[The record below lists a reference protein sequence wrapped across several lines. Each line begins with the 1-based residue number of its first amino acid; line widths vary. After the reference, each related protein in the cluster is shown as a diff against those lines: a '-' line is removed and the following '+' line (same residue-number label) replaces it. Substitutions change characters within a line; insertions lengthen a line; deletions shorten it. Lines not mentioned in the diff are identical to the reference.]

1 LRIISRDWLLSV
13 ALRYGLLSFYAATVY
28 IVVLALGGF
37 STQGNTDVPWWL
49 NLIALLIIAGTLIR
63 VHNWLRVSIDR
74 LVYDWNEN
82 PYAVL
87 SELGHHLDL
96 EQDQPVQGILPT
108 IAQTIAATL
117 QLPYV
122 AIETGTESDAQ
133 VVSFGKAPP
142 GAEQLI
148 VSLVY
153 HGTQLGALHA
163 AARRPNESLSGSD
176 RRVLN
181 DLARQVGITLH
192 AAQLSEALQ
201 ASRARLVMAR
211 EEERRRI
218 RNDLHD
224 ELAPTLSSLQLQLG
238 AMRLLIRQNPQQA
251 EAIANEL
258 REDLRQATAEIRRLV
273 YDLRPLMLD
282 ELGLVGAI
290 KTFRFAD
297 SNIQF
302 EVTAPEPLS
311 PLSAAVEVAA
321 YRIAS
326 EACHNVVK
334 HARATVCRV
343 GIEVSDGFLALSVTD
358 NGRGMPSDPTAGVGV
373 RSMRERAVEL
383 GGTLSIQPEEN
394 GGTRVVAR
402 LPKGD

>member
-1 LRIISRDWLLSV
+1 LS
-13 ALRYGLLSFYAATVY
+13 ATLRYGLLILYAALIYT
-28 IVVLALGGF
+28 VVLGLGAF
-37 STQGNTDVPWWL
+37 PTQGSTDVPWWL
-49 NLIALLIIAGTLIR
+49 NLIAIAIIAGTILP

-82 PYAVL
+82 PYAAL
-87 SELGHHLDL
+87 SELGHYLDF
-96 EQDQPVQGILPT
+96 EQDQSLQAIVPT

-122 AIETGTESDAQ
+122 AIETDLDSEAE
-133 VVSFGKAPP
+133 VVSFGQAPP
-142 GAEQLI
+142 GAEELAI
-148 VSLVY
+148 PLVY
-153 HGTQLGALHA
+153 HGTRIGALHA
-163 AARRPNESLSGSD
+163 AARRPNESLSDSD
-176 RRVLN
+176 RRVLS

-192 AAQLSEALQ
+192 AAQLSDALQ
-201 ASRARLVMAR
+201 VSRARLVAAR

-238 AMRLLIRQNPQQA
+238 AMRTLIGQDPQQA
-251 EAIANEL
+251 EAIATEL
-258 REDLRQATAEIRRLV
+258 REDLRRATAEIRRLV
-273 YDLRPLMLD
+273 YDLRPPMLD

-290 KTFRFAD
+290 KNFRFPD
-297 SNIQF
+297 SEVHF
-302 EVTAPEPLS
+302 EVTTQEPLS
-311 PLSAAVEVAA
+311 LLSAAVEVAA
-321 YRIAS
+321 YRIAG

-334 HARATVCRV
+334 HAQATACQV
-343 GIEVSDGFLALSVTD
+343 GIDVSNGYLTLIVTD

-383 GGTLSIQPEEN
+383 GGTLSIQPAEN

-402 LPKGD
+402 LPKGV